1 MFQVITGGS
10 GSGKSA
16 YAEDCVTACR
26 SEAQPLYYIAT
37 MRPFGA
43 EMEAKI
49 RRHRQLRDGK
59 GFETIECFRD
69 LSAACLPADGM
80 QTKRPVVLLECMS
93 NLVANEWFDA
103 VSAQQG
109 KATDWAAT
117 WGTAEVDR
125 LIEKVWSGIQSLKT
139 VCTSLVVVTN
149 EVFSEAEESTWEMDQ
164 YKRFLS
170 GINRKMAQEADRV
183 TEVVYGIPIRIKDCG
198 EDTIGEGYEN
208 DNRRCPSGTV

>member
-49 RRHRQLRDGK
+49 QRHRQLRDGK

-69 LSAACLPADGM
+69 LSVACLPADGI
-80 QTKRPVVLLECMS
+80 QTERPVVLLECMS

-103 VSAQQG
+103 VSAQQEA
-109 KATDWAAT
+109 KAADRAAA
-117 WGTAEVDR
+117 WGTDELDQ

-139 VCTSLVVVTN
+139 VLSL
-149 EVFSEAEESTWEMDQ
+149 
-164 YKRFLS
+164 
-170 GINRKMAQEADRV
+170 IH
-183 TEVVYGIPIRIKDCG
+183 I
-198 EDTIGEGYEN
+198 
-208 DNRRCPSGTV
+208 